1 MRVDMNQSRVSW
13 VPSTIAAFF
22 LMLALQ
28 SQIAVAAPLAQ
39 DTVNQEALN
48 QDEVVRLMVKRDPSV
63 QIGERMAALS
73 IASAANSTLSQ
84 VGWEVI
90 EVDASRAPALMAELQ
105 ATQGIV
111 EVTPDYPLELLWDP
125 NDPSFIEGHQWS
137 LDKIGANVAW
147 EFSTGEEIVVA
158 VLDSGID
165 PNHPD
170 LVGRVVT
177 GHNFFDDSTD
187 TTDLCGHGTHV
198 SGIIA
203 GATNNAIGMA
213 SVAHQAKIMP
223 LKVIDDECKGSYS
236 RLMQAIIYAVDQ
248 DVRILSITSGGGFEH
263 DGLHDAIKYA
273 EDKGVLVVVAAGNR
287 GDDLPFYPGSF
298 AESFTT
304 SGTDQNDNRYE
315 KTNYGEQI
323 DISAPATFIYST
335 YYNNTDG
342 STYAYMS
349 GTSMAA
355 PHVAAV
361 AALILAVDPKLT
373 LAELKNALI
382 DSATDLGEPGWDPIF
397 GWGRVT
403 AWRAVAAVSP
413 AAGNVRLGHYR
424 IPTPALFEATGI
436 TATPDADSIQLN
448 WLQSNVELSQ
458 TVVIYRSIVPVFE
471 ASGDITELDATT
483 TGSYSDTNVVVDQ
496 EYFYWLVQ
504 ADNDVEITVSDAI
517 GAKVQLIA
525 QSPEES
531 KVPEEPV
538 PGQSEVVLFM
548 PMVQR

>member
-1 MRVDMNQSRVSW
+1 
-13 VPSTIAAFF
+13 
-22 LMLALQ
+22 MLALK
-28 SQIAVAAPLAQ
+28 SQIATAAPLAQ
-39 DTVNQEALN
+39 GSVSQDAVNQH
-48 QDEVVRLMVKRDPSV
+48 EVVRLMVKRDPSAQV
-63 QIGERMAALS
+63 GEQMAVLS
-73 IASAANSTLSQ
+73 TASTANSTLSQ

-90 EVDASRAPALMAELQ
+90 EVDASLAPALMAELQ

-111 EVTPDYPLELLWDP
+111 EVTPDYPLELLWDA
-125 NDPSFIEGHQWS
+125 NDPSFIEGNQWS

-147 EFSTGEEIVVA
+147 EFSTGEEIIVA

-170 LVGRVVT
+170 LAGRVVT
-177 GHNFFDDSTD
+177 GHNFFDDTTD

-223 LKVIDDECKGSYS
+223 LKVINDDCVGNYS

-248 DVRILSITSGGGFEH
+248 GVRILSITSGGGFEH

-273 EDKGVLVVVAAGNR
+273 ESKGVLVVVAAGNR

-323 DISAPATFIYST
+323 DISAPATYIYST
-335 YYNNTDG
+335 YYNDTDG

-361 AALILAVDPKLT
+361 AALILAVDPKLS

-382 DSATDLGEPGWDPIF
+382 DSAADLGEPGWDPIF

-424 IPTPALFEATGI
+424 VPTPAQFAATAI
-436 TATPDADSIQLN
+436 TATPNADSIQLD

-458 TVVIYRSIVPVFE
+458 TVVIYRSIVPAFE
-471 ASGDITELDATT
+471 AAGDIAELDATT
-483 TGSYSDTNVVVDQ
+483 TGTYSDTDIVVDQ

-504 ADNDVEITVSDAI
+504 ADNDVEIAVSDAI
-517 GAKVQLIA
+517 AAKVQLIP
-525 QSPEES
+525 QSPEAPQ
-531 KVPEEPV
+531 VPEEPV
-538 PGQSEVVLFM
+538 SGQSEIVLFM